1 MDVARR
7 ACAGGGEKT
16 RRMVCPCAV
25 CAAAVGVVP
34 CACSMWRNSSP
45 NIKATVAFLGPLL
58 LVAALCVCKPELK
71 ESLCDGAM
79 TCNQIKSIMAGAG
92 FVWLSLVKSLAK
104 GNEEPTEAKA
114 VEATT
119 GKAAKAA

>member
-1 MDVARR
+1 
-7 ACAGGGEKT
+7 
-16 RRMVCPCAV
+16 
-25 CAAAVGVVP
+25 
-34 CACSMWRNSSP
+34 MWRNSSP

-58 LVAALCVCKPELK
+58 LVVACVCASRA

-92 FVWLSLVKSLAK
+92 FVWLSCVKSLAK

>member
-1 MDVARR
+1 
-7 ACAGGGEKT
+7 
-16 RRMVCPCAV
+16 MVCPCAV